1 MSITIVY
8 SITTNAPL
16 WLDHFILSGLQER
29 WKLYS
34 THTLA
39 THLSVTSVHTVA
51 KTMESS
57 SLPTG
62 EWVRCGLWVQG
73 SSKVWAVGA
82 VEYCLQERMDR
93 SLSSMEPPQITM
105 PGDVRQAEPSRVSK
119 ARQSL
124 LRKPRCLRL
133 HLLTGSKSVVSWGV
147 FNVLFF
153 SIIKYQKS

>member
-8 SITTNAPL
+8 SSNYQCSSLTWSFHSQQFTREMKA
-16 WLDHFILSGLQER
+16 F
-29 WKLYS
+29 S